1 MKRIYPLFYLIFL
14 ISTGISLDTVNVNN
28 LVKHGGKYLKEN
40 DYIPYDGI
48 VFDISKETGNKI
60 LKFRMISG
68 LKSGSYEEWY
78 LNGKF
83 KTKGEN
89 SEFVLEPIY
98 SNSSFGLSIDY
109 NFDNGINNFFDTSTI
124 DLSAIELATKS
135 VIP

>member
-1 MKRIYPLFYLIFL
+1 MFNLFADEFSFLNHIPKGKNILKYEKNLSIIYLIFL

-83 KTKGEN
+83 KTKGEYLN
-89 SEFVLEPIY
+89 
-98 SNSSFGLSIDY
+98 D
-109 NFDNGINNFFDTSTI
+109 DSTGFW
-124 DLSAIELATKS
+124 AKW
-135 VIP
+135 